1 MQSENWPVR
10 MEEMEVN
17 VDDSLDVEETNS
29 PGPLRRMNIYGSPD
43 ASRLNQNAIEE
54 ERESTSLAVLSAES
68 DSVVSLKI
76 VKFTVYSSS
85 LALVT
90 LKFSL
95 HLDLFLQEYMQSKKD
110 SEICWL
116 SVKKCRVGML

>member
-1 MQSENWPVR
+1 

-17 VDDSLDVEETNS
+17 VDDSLDVEKTNS
-29 PGPLRRMNIYGSPD
+29 PGPLRRMNIYGSPV
-43 ASRLNQNAIEE
+43 ASRANQNAIEE

-68 DSVVSLKI
+68 DRVVSLKI

-116 SVKKCRVGML
+116 SV